1 MKFYNR
7 TDVVQIAK
15 ELLGKVLVHRLNDQL
30 LASRIV
36 ETEAY
41 VGLTDRASHSF
52 GGRRTQKNEHMYAAP
67 GTAYIYICYGTHH
80 LFNVVTNR
88 IDVPDAV
95 LIRAGEPIVETDQML
110 LNAGKATL
118 DRTLTKGPGNLSRA
132 MGIHKGLSGNSL
144 LGSQLY
150 IAKVKELEPAPHE
163 IGISGRIGIEGAGPE
178 AVQLPYRFYIKGNRY
193 VSGSPIR

>member
-7 TDVVQIAK
+7 PDVVLIAK
-15 ELLGKVLVHRLNDQL
+15 ELLGKVLVHRLDEKML
-30 LASRIV
+30 GSRIV

-52 GGRRTQKNEHMYAAP
+52 GGRRTPKNEHMYAAP

-80 LFNVVTNR
+80 LFNVVTNQVN
-88 IDVPDAV
+88 IPDAV
-95 LIRAGEPIVETDQML
+95 LIRATEPLFDVDQML

-132 MGIHKGLSGNSL
+132 MGIHKGMSGLSL
-144 LGSQLY
+144 LGSALY
-150 IAKVKELEPAPHE
+150 IAEHPMYEPKPHE
-163 IGISGRIGIEGAGPE
+163 IGISGRIGIEGAGLE